1 MPLAVGAQTSGTP
14 AATRRARPGD
24 FLADSAILSII
35 RQRVE
40 EKRSAGI
47 VVGLLEPDGRT
58 RVVAYGDAGPGQPA
72 LDATSVFEIGSIT
85 KVFTGTLLAQMSQEG
100 KVRLD
105 DPVQK
110 YLPAG
115 VNVPAR
121 GGKSITLLNL
131 AEQSSGLPRMPDNFH
146 PADQANPFADY
157 SVQQMYDFL
166 SGYQLGRDP
175 GAQFEYSNLGVGL
188 LGHVLARAAGT
199 SYEDLVRG

>member
-58 RVVAYGDAGPGQPA
+58 RVIAYGDPGPGQPP
-72 LDATSVFEIGSIT
+72 LDANSVFEIGSIT
-85 KVFTGTLLAQMSQEG
+85 KVFTATLLAQLASEG

-110 YLPAG
+110 FLPAS
-115 VNVPAR
+115 VHMPTRN
-121 GGKSITLLNL
+121 GKQITL
-131 AEQSSGLPRMPDNFH
+131 
-146 PADQANPFADY
+146 
-157 SVQQMYDFL
+157 
-166 SGYQLGRDP
+166 
-175 GAQFEYSNLGVGL
+175 
-188 LGHVLARAAGT
+188 
-199 SYEDLVRG
+199 